1 MTMEIS
7 DNPELQTHLVAQ
19 MGQGATASNLEAPRL
34 ADVAS
39 FRAQSVS
46 GKGDERTA
54 ALTDEFGN
62 SQRTMSQPEVHN
74 SGNAQ
79 QSDRSGHNVPVQQ
92 KNGDGDNPEE
102 SSMDAAQKQAQ
113 TDKDDAEARKQEKIS
128 SLQSRLQQM
137 QQRLSSVD
145 VQISSLEAGQN
156 SGSGED
162 ASAKIGQLS
171 SERNMLVSMVQSL
184 QQQLATAQAE

>member
-1 MTMEIS
+1 M
-7 DNPELQTHLVAQ
+7 
-19 MGQGATASNLEAPRL
+19 
-34 ADVAS
+34 
-39 FRAQSVS
+39 
-46 GKGDERTA
+46 
-54 ALTDEFGN
+54 
-62 SQRTMSQPEVHN
+62 
-74 SGNAQ
+74 
-79 QSDRSGHNVPVQQ
+79 QQ

-137 QQRLSSVD
+137 QQRLSSID